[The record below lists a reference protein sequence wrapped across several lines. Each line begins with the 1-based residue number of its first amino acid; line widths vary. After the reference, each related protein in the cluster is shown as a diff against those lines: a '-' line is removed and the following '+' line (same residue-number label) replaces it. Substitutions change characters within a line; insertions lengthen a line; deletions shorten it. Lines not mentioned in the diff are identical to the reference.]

1 METVTKSLIGV
12 CIVLVV
18 SIIIILILYFR
29 STPNTYKKH
38 KNKVDQE
45 IENELKK
52 KH

>member
-1 METVTKSLIGV
+1 MNIENLISV
-12 CIVLVV
+12 CIILGICIVIV
-18 SIIIILILYFR
+18 LILYFR
-29 STPNTYKKH
+29 NTPNKY